1 LLPEP
6 AVPAL
11 PVVANS
17 GRTPAQIVISGSSLS
32 WSTASSGSGVIDLAS
47 PGADTLGEL
56 SLALTNQTGTGFFGS
71 TPPAPFSASSP
82 SSVLVDGTY
91 DFTAPF
97 IQVNLLGHP

>member
-1 LLPEP
+1 
-6 AVPAL
+6 VPAL

-17 GRTPAQIVISGSSLS
+17 GCTPAQIVISGSSLS
-32 WSTASSGSGVIDLAS
+32 WSSACSGSGVIDLAS

-56 SLALTNQTGTGFFGS
+56 STALANDTGTSFFGS
-71 TPPAPFSASSP
+71 MPPAPYSASSP

-97 IQVNLLGHP
+97 TTVNLLGRP